1 MRRRITP
8 LFNGL
13 FWAILMGG
21 MPLTAAIAASG
32 NCAALGPLPA
42 TVEIGEGQQQEL
54 QSPVPITRLAVGDP
68 KIADVRVNGNQ
79 AFLLTGMAPGT
90 TSLMVWTACASAPR
104 QSMVFVQGRATAA
117 MTRATRLP
125 SDDPSLPS
133 QVQTDIRFV
142 EVSRTKLKEAAP
154 RSMARTRISCSAPL
168 AQCPIPG

>member
-42 TVEIGEGQQQEL
+42 TVEVGEGQQQEL

-68 KIADVRVNGNQ
+68 KIADVRVNDN
-79 AFLLTGMAPGT
+79 
-90 TSLMVWTACASAPR
+90 
-104 QSMVFVQGRATAA
+104 
-117 MTRATRLP
+117 
-125 SDDPSLPS
+125 
-133 QVQTDIRFV
+133 
-142 EVSRTKLKEAAP
+142 
-154 RSMARTRISCSAPL
+154 
-168 AQCPIPG
+168 